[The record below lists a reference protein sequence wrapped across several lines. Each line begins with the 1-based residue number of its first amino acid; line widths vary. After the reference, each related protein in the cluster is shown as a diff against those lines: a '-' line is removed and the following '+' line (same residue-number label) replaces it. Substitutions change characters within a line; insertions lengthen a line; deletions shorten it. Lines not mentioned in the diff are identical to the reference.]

1 MINDDGVAKV
11 AREMNKGLASSR
23 PQGAEGAPQ
32 THTSPHHPTQL
43 DLLGVIHIS
52 DILNWQCLLEGS
64 GLLSNNKF

>member
-23 PQGAEGAPQ
+23 PQGAEGASQ
-32 THTSPHHPTQL
+32 THTSSDPTQL

-52 DILNWQCLLEGS
+52 DILNWQCLFEGP